1 MNKSSYKVS
10 DLGEK
15 ELINRIITKTK
26 ECSICSNYLNSF
38 NSNNSDF
45 KTTIGDD
52 CGLINHNL
60 NEFSYLVTTSD
71 MLIQSVHFPK
81 AMSYYQMGYKSVVV
95 NVSDLAAMGAKPIG
109 LVLSLAI
116 PKDLLL
122 DDFDEL
128 ICGVVGACNDYNI
141 PLIGGDTNEAD
152 QIIISATAFGEVNKD
167 KALMKY
173 GFNVGDLVAI
183 TGELGL
189 AALGFELLNDSRK
202 LEKAREIDS
211 SFVDL
216 AIFKA
221 LKPKACQDESY
232 ILAKYNNK
240 KNYTNSKSFHTSS
253 RYNISATDI
262 TDGLASE
269 LYELL
274 ERDMQFNISSL
285 NIKERDMQF
294 SLTNSSSNQL
304 ESNNISTNYN
314 SSHSKKIVLY
324 EDSLPIEDEFKQ
336 IANAIGC
343 DYLDLFFHVGEDF
356 ELLFTVPKELV
367 SFLKD
372 ELDFFIIG
380 EVVENESFE
389 NKESKDGFNSNKD
402 HIDEKIN
409 NNFTVEMVLSDSN
422 IITVDSK
429 GYQHL
434 K

>member
-15 ELINRIITKTK
+15 ELINRIVTKNR
-26 ECSICSNYLNSF
+26 ECFDLVCNFSSNFS
-38 NSNNSDF
+38 SCTDF
-45 KTTIGDD
+45 KTSIGDD
-52 CGLINHNL
+52 CALINHNL

-71 MLIQSVHFPK
+71 MLIQSKHFPK

-116 PKDLLL
+116 AKDLLL

-128 ICGVVGACNDYNI
+128 ICGVIGACSDYNI

-152 QIIISATAFGEVNKD
+152 QIIISATAFGEVRKD

-189 AALGFELLNDSRK
+189 AALGFELLNDIEK
-202 LEKAREIDS
+202 LKKARGIDS

-221 LKPKACQDESY
+221 LKPKACQNESF
-232 ILAKYNNK
+232 ILNKYNNK
-240 KNYTNSKSFHTSS
+240 KNYLNSKSFHKAS
-253 RYNISATDI
+253 RYNISCTDI

-274 ERDMQFNISSL
+274 ERDMQFNTSNL
-285 NIKERDMQF
+285 NQD
-294 SLTNSSSNQL
+294 SNL
-304 ESNNISTNYN
+304 PNY
-314 SSHSKKIVLY
+314 SKSILLY

-380 EVVENESFE
+380 EIVENKVENELIE
-389 NKESKDGFNSNKD
+389 ESNSNN
-402 HIDEKIN
+402 KIN
-409 NNFTVEMVLSDSN
+409 NFTLEMVLSDNN
-422 IITVDSK
+422 IITIDSK
-429 GYQHL
+429 GYEHL
-434 K
+434 I

>member
-15 ELINRIITKTK
+15 ELINRIVTKNR
-26 ECSICSNYLNSF
+26 ECSDLVCNFSSNFS
-38 NSNNSDF
+38 SCTDF
-45 KTTIGDD
+45 KTSIGDD
-52 CGLINHNL
+52 CALINHNL

-71 MLIQSVHFPK
+71 MLIQSKHFPK

-116 PKDLLL
+116 AKDLLL

-128 ICGVVGACNDYNI
+128 ICGVIGACSDYNI

-152 QIIISATAFGEVNKD
+152 QIIISATAFGEVRKD

-189 AALGFELLNDSRK
+189 AALGFELLNDSEK
-202 LEKAREIDS
+202 LKKARGIDS

-221 LKPKACQDESY
+221 LKPKACQNESF
-232 ILAKYNNK
+232 ILNKYNNK
-240 KNYTNSKSFHTSS
+240 KNYLNSKSFHKAS
-253 RYNISATDI
+253 RYNISCTDI

-274 ERDMQFNISSL
+274 ERDMQFNTSNL
-285 NIKERDMQF
+285 NQD
-294 SLTNSSSNQL
+294 SNL
-304 ESNNISTNYN
+304 PNY
-314 SSHSKKIVLY
+314 SKSILLY

-380 EVVENESFE
+380 EIVENKVENELIE
-389 NKESKDGFNSNKD
+389 ESNSNN
-402 HIDEKIN
+402 KIN
-409 NNFTVEMVLSDSN
+409 NFTLEMVRSDNN
-422 IITVDSK
+422 IITIDSK
-429 GYQHL
+429 GYEHL
-434 K
+434 I

>member
-26 ECSICSNYLNSF
+26 ECSSCNYLNSF
-38 NSNNSDF
+38 NPNPDF
-45 KTTIGDD
+45 KTSIGDD

-60 NEFSYLVTTSD
+60 NEFNYLVTTSD
-71 MLIQSVHFPK
+71 MLIQSIHFPK
-81 AMSYYQMGYKSVVV
+81 AMTYYQMGYKSVVV
-95 NVSDLAAMGAKPIG
+95 NVSDLAAMGSKPIG

-128 ICGVVGACNDYNI
+128 ICGIIGACNDYNI

-173 GFNVGDLVAI
+173 GFNLGDLVAI

-189 AALGFELLNDSRK
+189 AALGFELLNDSEK
-202 LEKAREIDS
+202 LKKAREINS

-253 RYNISATDI
+253 RYNISCTDI

-274 ERDMQFNISSL
+274 ERDKQFNL
-285 NIKERDMQF
+285 V
-294 SLTNSSSNQL
+294 
-304 ESNNISTNYN
+304 NNPELKY
-314 SSHSKKIVLY
+314 SKKIVLY
-324 EDSLPIEDEFKQ
+324 EDSLPIEDEFKE
-336 IANAIGC
+336 IVNAIGLN
-343 DYLDLFFHVGEDF
+343 YLDLFFHVGEDF

-367 SFLKD
+367 SFLKE

-380 EVVENESFE
+380 EIVEAESFE
-389 NKESKDGFNSNKD
+389 NEESKDSFNTNKD
-402 HIDEKIN
+402 NIDEKIN

>member
-189 AALGFELLNDSRK
+189 AALGFELLNDYSK
-202 LEKAREIDS
+202 LEKARGIDS

-274 ERDMQFNISSL
+274 ERDMQFNISNL
-285 NIKERDMQF
+285 NIKEPDMQF
-294 SLTNSSSNQL
+294 NNSNLNQDSNL
-304 ESNNISTNYN
+304 PKY
-314 SSHSKKIVLY
+314 SKSILLY

-389 NKESKDGFNSNKD
+389 NEESKDGFNSNKD

>member
-15 ELINRIITKTK
+15 ELINRIITKNR
-26 ECSICSNYLNSF
+26 ECSSLVCDFSSNFS
-38 NSNNSDF
+38 STDF

-52 CGLINHNL
+52 CGLISHNL

-71 MLIQSVHFPK
+71 MLIQSTHFPK

-128 ICGVVGACNDYNI
+128 ICGVIGACNDYNI

-173 GFNVGDLVAI
+173 GFNIGDLVAV
-183 TGELGL
+183 TGEIGL
-189 AALGFELLNDSRK
+189 AALGFELLNNPRK
-202 LEKAREIDS
+202 LEKARGIDS

-274 ERDMQFNISSL
+274 ERDMQFNTSNLKEPNMKFNTGNL
-285 NIKERDMQF
+285 NIKECDMQF
-294 SLTNSSSNQL
+294 NTSNLNQD
-304 ESNNISTNYN
+304 SNLPKY
-314 SSHSKKIVLY
+314 SKSILLY
-324 EDSLPIEDEFKQ
+324 EDSLPIEDEFKK
-336 IANAIGC
+336 IATAIGC

-367 SFLKD
+367 SFLKE

-380 EVVENESFE
+380 EIVENKVENELIE
-389 NKESKDGFNSNKD
+389 ESNSDN
-402 HIDEKIN
+402 KIN
-409 NNFTVEMVLSDSN
+409 NFTLEMVLSNNN
-422 IITVDSK
+422 IITIDSK
-429 GYQHL
+429 GYEHL
-434 K
+434 I

>member
-15 ELINRIITKTK
+15 ELINRIITKNR
-26 ECSICSNYLNSF
+26 ECSSLVCDFSSNFS
-38 NSNNSDF
+38 STDF

-52 CGLINHNL
+52 CGLISHNL

-71 MLIQSVHFPK
+71 MLIQSTHFPK

-95 NVSDLAAMGAKPIG
+95 NVSDLAAMGAKPIC

-116 PKDLLL
+116 PKNLLL

-173 GFNVGDLVAI
+173 GFNIGDLVAV
-183 TGELGL
+183 TGEIGL
-189 AALGFELLNDSRK
+189 AALGFELLNNPRK
-202 LEKAREIDS
+202 LEKARGIDS

-274 ERDMQFNISSL
+274 ERDMQFNTSNL
-285 NIKERDMQF
+285 NQD
-294 SLTNSSSNQL
+294 SNL
-304 ESNNISTNYN
+304 PKY
-314 SSHSKKIVLY
+314 SKSILLY
-324 EDSLPIEDEFKQ
+324 EDSLPIEDEFKK
-336 IANAIGC
+336 IATAIGC

-367 SFLKD
+367 SFLKE

-380 EVVENESFE
+380 EIVENKVENELIE
-389 NKESKDGFNSNKD
+389 ESNSDN
-402 HIDEKIN
+402 KIN
-409 NNFTVEMVLSDSN
+409 NFTLEMVLSNNN
-422 IITVDSK
+422 IITIDSK
-429 GYQHL
+429 GYEHL
-434 K
+434 I

>member
-26 ECSICSNYLNSF
+26 ECSSCNYLNSF
-38 NSNNSDF
+38 NPNPDF

-60 NEFSYLVTTSD
+60 NEFNYLVTTSD
-71 MLIQSVHFPK
+71 MLIQSIHFPK
-81 AMSYYQMGYKSVVV
+81 AMTYYQMGYKSVVV
-95 NVSDLAAMGAKPIG
+95 NVSDLAAMGSKPIG

-128 ICGVVGACNDYNI
+128 ICGVIGACSDYNI

-189 AALGFELLNDSRK
+189 AALGFELLNNSEK
-202 LEKAREIDS
+202 LKKAREIDS

-274 ERDMQFNISSL
+274 ERDMQFN
-285 NIKERDMQF
+285 
-294 SLTNSSSNQL
+294 LTNSSSNQL

-336 IANAIGC
+336 ITNAIGC

>member
-15 ELINRIITKTK
+15 ELINRIITKNR
-26 ECSICSNYLNSF
+26 ECSICSDYLNSF
-38 NSNNSDF
+38 NSNNFTDF
-45 KTTIGDD
+45 KTSIGDD

-128 ICGVVGACNDYNI
+128 ICGVIGACSDYNI

-189 AALGFELLNDSRK
+189 AALGFELLNSSEK
-202 LEKAREIDS
+202 LKKAREIDS

-274 ERDMQFNISSL
+274 ERDMQFNNSNL
-285 NIKERDMQF
+285 NQD
-294 SLTNSSSNQL
+294 SNL
-304 ESNNISTNYN
+304 LNY
-314 SSHSKKIVLY
+314 SKSILLY

-389 NKESKDGFNSNKD
+389 NEESKDGFSSNKD
-402 HIDEKIN
+402 YIDEKIN
-409 NNFTVEMVLSDSN
+409 PNFTVEMVLSDSN

>member
-15 ELINRIITKTK
+15 ELINRIVTKNR
-26 ECSICSNYLNSF
+26 ECFDLVCNFSSNFS
-38 NSNNSDF
+38 SCTDF
-45 KTTIGDD
+45 KTSIGDD
-52 CGLINHNL
+52 CALINHNL

-71 MLIQSVHFPK
+71 MLIQSKHFPK

-116 PKDLLL
+116 AKDLLL

-128 ICGVVGACNDYNI
+128 ICGVIGACSDYNI

-152 QIIISATAFGEVNKD
+152 QIIISATAFGEVRKD

-189 AALGFELLNDSRK
+189 AALGFELLNDSEK
-202 LEKAREIDS
+202 LKKARGIDS

-221 LKPKACQDESY
+221 LKPKACQNESF
-232 ILAKYNNK
+232 ILNKYNNK
-240 KNYTNSKSFHTSS
+240 KNYLNSKSFHKAS
-253 RYNISATDI
+253 RYNISCTDI

-274 ERDMQFNISSL
+274 ERDMQFNTSNL
-285 NIKERDMQF
+285 NQD
-294 SLTNSSSNQL
+294 SNL
-304 ESNNISTNYN
+304 PNY
-314 SSHSKKIVLY
+314 SKSILLY

-380 EVVENESFE
+380 EIVENKVENELIE
-389 NKESKDGFNSNKD
+389 ESNSNN
-402 HIDEKIN
+402 KIN
-409 NNFTVEMVLSDSN
+409 NFTLEMVLSDNN
-422 IITVDSK
+422 IITIDSK
-429 GYQHL
+429 GYEHL
-434 K
+434 I

>member
-10 DLGEK
+10 NLGEK

-38 NSNNSDF
+38 NSNSDF
-45 KTTIGDD
+45 KTSIGDD

-71 MLIQSVHFPK
+71 MLIQSKHFPK
-81 AMSYYQMGYKSVVV
+81 AMTYYQMGYKSVVV
-95 NVSDLAAMGAKPIG
+95 NVSDLSAMGAKPIG

-128 ICGVVGACNDYNI
+128 ICGVIGACNDYNI

-173 GFNVGDLVAI
+173 GFNLGDLVAI

-189 AALGFELLNDSRK
+189 AALGFELLANGDK
-202 LEKAREIDS
+202 LKKAREIDS

-274 ERDMQFNISSL
+274 ERDMQFNL
-285 NIKERDMQF
+285 NNTPKFDKGGSERVYEKVE
-294 SLTNSSSNQL
+294 TV
-304 ESNNISTNYN
+304 
-314 SSHSKKIVLY
+314 SKKIVLY
-324 EDSLPIEDEFKQ
+324 EDSLPIEDEFKR
-336 IANAIGC
+336 ISTAIGC
-343 DYLDLFFHVGEDF
+343 DYLDLFFYVGEDF

-380 EVVENESFE
+380 EVVEAESFE
-389 NKESKDGFNSNKD
+389 NEDEDGFNSNKK